1 MKTMILFGSTYG
13 YTQECATKLAKDLGG
28 EVLLVNNAKDKI
40 PSLDDYDTILIGG
53 SIYMGQIQ
61 KKIKEYCISNK
72 EVLKNKNLGFF
83 ISSGIPEN
91 FDANIKNAFPES
103 LLKSAL
109 SIENFGGELR
119 TEKMKVTHKLLTA
132 MMKKATAK
140 ENKPPT
146 EPLPENIAKMAKTI
160 LQMVVPTCNT
170 VTP

>member
-13 YTQECATKLAKDLGG
+13 YTQECATKLTKDLGG
-28 EVLLVNNAKDKI
+28 EVLLVNAKDKI
-40 PSLDDYDTILIGG
+40 PSLEDYDTILIGG

-61 KKIKEYCISNK
+61 KKIKEYCISNE

-83 ISSGIPEN
+83 VSSGIPEN
-91 FDANIKNAFPES
+91 FDTNIKNAFPES

-119 TEKMKVTHKLLTA
+119 TEKMKLSHKLLTA